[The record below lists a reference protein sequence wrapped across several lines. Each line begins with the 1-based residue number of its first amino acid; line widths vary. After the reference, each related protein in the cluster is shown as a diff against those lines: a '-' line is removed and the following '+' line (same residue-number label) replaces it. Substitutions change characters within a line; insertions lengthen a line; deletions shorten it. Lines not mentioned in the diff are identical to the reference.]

1 MPIAYCSPRR
11 GKIVRAEP
19 SRGFEVFSYMLL
31 ESQDCAGGEVRVH
44 REAGFTLYHGAG
56 RSADPA
62 IVAGRDVADELVQRT
77 GLPSGSRWVA
87 LPAEKKRGRRG
98 AGVASLGR
106 QVGEVD
112 PEGGTAQ

>member
-44 REAGFTLYHGAG
+44 REAGLRYITAL
-56 RSADPA
+56 ADPQTRRLLREGTLQMSLFSEQ
-62 IVAGRDVADELVQRT
+62 VCRVEAD
-77 GLPSGSRWVA
+77 GLRY
-87 LPAEKKRGRRG
+87 LLRKNED
-98 AGVASLGR
+98 
-106 QVGEVD
+106 E
-112 PEGGTAQ
+112 EAQE